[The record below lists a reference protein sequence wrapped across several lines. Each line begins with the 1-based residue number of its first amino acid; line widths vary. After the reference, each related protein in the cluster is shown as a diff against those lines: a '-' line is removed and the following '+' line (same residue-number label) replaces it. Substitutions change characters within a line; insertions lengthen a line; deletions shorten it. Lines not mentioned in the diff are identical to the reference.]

1 MRTTP
6 FFRSLQVIAAI
17 AFIFFGGCLGKS
29 QSTRF
34 YALTPMPESQEM
46 SKGEN
51 PARNAAVGIGPIKL
65 ADYLDQSNLVTRKGD
80 NRLVQAEY
88 DQWAGS
94 LKDNV
99 TNVLAENIGLLLPT
113 ERIYIYPWRQSVTV
127 DYQVLLN
134 VVRLDGDLGEDAWLV
149 VRWSLLGGQ
158 DNKLLATSRS
168 SIREPV
174 SGPEYVALVA
184 AQSRAVAKLSQEI
197 VAAIHAASQGRQA
210 KN

>member
-17 AFIFFGGCLGKS
+17 AFIFLGGCLGKS

-34 YALTPMPESQEM
+34 YALTPLPEGQEI
-46 SKGEN
+46 SKDEN

-65 ADYLDQSNLVTRKGD
+65 ADYLNQSNLVTRKGG

-127 DYQVLLN
+127 DYQVLLD
-134 VVRLDGDLGEDAWLV
+134 VVRFDGDLEEDAWLV
-149 VRWSLLGGQ
+149 ARWSLLGGQ
-158 DNKLLATSRS
+158 DNKLLATNRS

-174 SGPEYVALVA
+174 KGSDYAALVA
-184 AQSRAVAKLSQEI
+184 AQSRVVAKLSQEI
-197 VAAIHAASQGRQA
+197 VAAIHAARQGRQA
-210 KN
+210 IN